1 VICAGGRRVRSEVR
15 RGAAAVGVAAR
26 EGKGRVWSPGRGK
39 VREGKGRWRR
49 VWGRHPR
56 FVQASRTVKV

>member
-39 VREGKGRWRR
+39 AGGGGPGDGAGVVSAKYILHKTEL
-49 VWGRHPR
+49 
-56 FVQASRTVKV
+56 A